1 MPLESADGDEA
12 EPVRARLPE
21 RVSDDGGVEPAGRP
35 LGGSRC
41 GAVIRWAGVAA
52 APSSFRPAASFL
64 SGTHTGHQINQQ
76 VLLNLRFFNGTPW
89 GRFFIIVCG
98 G

>member
-1 MPLESADGDEA
+1 MRCPLQDGDEA

-64 SGTHTGHQINQQ
+64 EPIQAIRSIN
-76 VLLNLRFFNGTPW
+76 RYY
-89 GRFFIIVCG
+89 
-98 G
+98 